1 MKRAILFAAHVSLA
15 VVASAV
21 WQSEARAQSTPP
33 LLNVV
38 TACGSPNSTYS
49 VGRNMPQTQ
58 DQNGNGC
65 TSGTFTGTVV
75 SAPTNSAG
83 AYSGVTVGTSS
94 GSILAA
100 STAKVFADFHNQSPT
115 ATICISTTNPATIT
129 GTACAAGE
137 ITLPPLWDKSFEGT
151 YVPSDQWFAIASAA
165 STPLTV
171 GAK

>member
-1 MKRAILFAAHVSLA
+1 MRRKILIGLLALFSPTIAH
-15 VVASAV
+15 
-21 WQSEARAQSTPP
+21 AQSTATPVTP
-33 LLNVV
+33 GLL
-38 TACGSPNSTYS
+38 TTSGCPGSETICFVPYS
-49 VGRNMPQTQ
+49 VSNPLNT
-58 DQNGNGC
+58 
-65 TSGTFTGTVV
+65 TGTFTGTVV
-75 SAPTNSAG
+75 SGPTNSAG

-100 STAKVFADFHNQSPT
+100 STAKVYADFANQSPT
-115 ATICISTTNPATIT
+115 ATICLSTTNPATIT

-137 ITLPPLWDKSFEGT
+137 ITLPPLWEKSFEGT